1 MPGKQ
6 SGELGARVR
15 ATALSVSTGETAE
28 AFLALQAL
36 TPRIEASPHRDA
48 GMVVLILQGT
58 RDIRQPHRALLI
70 LLALGIRKVLLARPR

>member
-1 MPGKQ
+1 M
-6 SGELGARVR
+6 
-15 ATALSVSTGETAE
+15 
-28 AFLALQAL
+28 QAL

-48 GMVVLILQGT
+48 GMVALILQGA